1 MIKYSKGGFMLIE
14 KIGLKSTRNSN
25 IFELLIDGEKY
36 TLHSDIIVKYG
47 LSTGGEIAKDKL
59 NTIVEESDIVIASN
73 LAMKYVSTK
82 LVTSKQLKDYLRGKG
97 YNVTV
102 VKRVA
107 DKCNEYGIVND
118 QNFAS
123 SYINIKQNNLS
134 KRALENKLMQKGI
147 SKEISLEYLQDFD
160 DLNVAIMT
168 ANKFMKNKE
177 FTEENIT
184 KLLRH
189 LSYKGFDYETINKV
203 INNIKNNI
211 KN

>member
-1 MIKYSKGGFMLIE
+1 MLIE
-14 KIGLKSTRNSN
+14 KIGLKSARNSN

-59 NTIVEESDIVIASN
+59 NIIVEESDIVIASN

-102 VKRVA
+102 VKRVL

-123 SYINIKQNNLS
+123 SYINIKQNDLS
-134 KRALENKLMQKGI
+134 KRALENKLKQKGI
-147 SKEISLEYLQDFD
+147 SKEISSEYLQDFD